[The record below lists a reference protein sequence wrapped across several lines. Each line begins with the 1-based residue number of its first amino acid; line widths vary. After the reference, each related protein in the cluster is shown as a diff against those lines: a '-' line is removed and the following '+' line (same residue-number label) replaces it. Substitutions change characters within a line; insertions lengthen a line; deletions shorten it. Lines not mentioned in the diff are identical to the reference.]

1 VVLAVAVLVVSSL
14 SSVSLLAGAA
24 GAAGARVPPLPVAR
38 RGADGVCVVAGGTGA
53 TPVARPGRPPATV
66 PARPTGVVADWLPG
80 LDDRRCRAARTEAG
94 VTSAASLAADIDAA
108 PAVPAGAVY
117 HCPMDDGTAVRLHFL
132 GGRRRVTVTLR
143 VGLSGCGLVTAAG
156 AAARRPTASLRAA
169 LRSLAPAAWRSY
181 LAAASG

>member
-1 VVLAVAVLVVSSL
+1 MTVLVVSSL
-14 SSVSLLAGAA
+14 SSVSVLAGAA
-24 GAAGARVPPLPVAR
+24 GVEGTRVPPLPVAR
-38 RGADGVCVVAGGTGA
+38 RTAAGACIVAGGPDA
-53 TPVARPGRPPATV
+53 TPASRPGRPPATV

-80 LDDRRCRAARTEAG
+80 LDDRRCRVARTEAG
-94 VTSAASLAADIDAA
+94 ATSAASLAADVDAA

-143 VGLSGCGLVTAAG
+143 VGLSGCGLVTASG
-156 AAARRPTASLRAA
+156 AAARRATPSLRAA
-169 LRSLAPAAWRSY
+169 LRPLAPPAWRSY